1 VGLPAEGV
9 SKSFAEQ
16 VEAWKGEYQGK
27 LSPEQQRMFSPWAE
41 SVSLTSMDRLTDHET
56 RELRAGRI
64 QTHEGAADTH
74 LKNAQDNWTDFAT
87 WNGSLGAASAELDKA
102 LALKGVS
109 KEMRDAEVAKLQAS
123 GALGRVKM
131 ALESNRF
138 GDARKMLDDPR
149 VAGQREALKI
159 DIDQHPQFAGQ
170 LRVQSIPAVYA
181 FVNGQPVDGF
191 MGALPESQIKQFVDR
206 LGGQG
211 SMAEEIEA
219 AVAEARMALDQQ
231 DYQSAGQI
239 FAQVLQVDREHAGA
253 LAGLARCQMA
263 VGDLEN
269 AQATLALVPP
279 AKASDPEVL
288 SAKAALELALNPV
301 DVSEIGT
308 LKAQIEKNP
317 DDFQARLDLAV
328 LLNGAGER
336 AEATDQLIYIIKKM
350 RSWNEEAARKQ
361 LVKFFEA
368 WGPKDEFTLAG
379 RRKLSS
385 VLFS

>member
-1 VGLPAEGV
+1 MSMIFGGENSGNGAGPGAGDLIRDSNTQNFMTDVI
-9 SKSFAEQ
+9 
-16 VEAWKGEYQGK
+16 EA
-27 LSPEQQRMFSPWAE
+27 SRQQPVIVDFWAPWC
-41 SVSLTSMDRLTDHET
+41 
-56 RELRAGRI
+56 GPCK
-64 QTHEGAADTH
+64 Q
-74 LKNAQDNWTDFAT
+74 
-87 WNGSLGAASAELDKA
+87 LGP
-102 LALKGVS
+102 
-109 KEMRDAEVAKLQAS
+109 
-123 GALGRVKM
+123 
-131 ALESNRF
+131 ALEKVVRQANGKVR
-138 GDARKMLDDPR
+138 M
-149 VAGQREALKI
+149 VKI
-159 DIDQHPQFAGQ
+159 NVDENQQ
-170 LRVQSIPAVYA
+170 LAQQMRIQSIPAVYA

-191 MGALPESQIKQFVDR
+191 MGALPESQLKQFIDR

-219 AVAEARMALDQQ
+219 AVADARMALEQQ

-253 LAGLARCQMA
+253 LAGLARCQLA

-288 SAKAALELALNPV
+288 SAKAALEMALNPV

-336 AEATDQLIYIIKKM
+336 AEATDQLIYVIKKM

>member
-1 VGLPAEGV
+1 MSMIFGDGNGGQGQAPAGDLIKD
-9 SKSFAEQ
+9 SNT
-16 VEAWKGEYQGK
+16 QG
-27 LSPEQQRMFSPWAE
+27 F
-41 SVSLTSMDRLTDHET
+41 
-56 RELRAGRI
+56 
-64 QTHEGAADTH
+64 
-74 LKNAQDNWTDFAT
+74 
-87 WNGSLGAASAELDKA
+87 
-102 LALKGVS
+102 
-109 KEMRDAEVAKLQAS
+109 MRDVIEAS
-123 GALGRVKM
+123 REQPVIVDFWAPWCGPCKQLGP
-131 ALESNRF
+131 ALEKVVRQANGKVR
-138 GDARKMLDDPR
+138 M
-149 VAGQREALKI
+149 VKI
-159 DIDQHPQFAGQ
+159 NVDENQQ
-170 LRVQSIPAVYA
+170 LAQQMRIQSIPAVYA

-219 AVAEARMALDQQ
+219 AVAEGRAALDQQ
-231 DYQSAGQI
+231 DYQTAAQI
-239 FAQVLQVDREHAGA
+239 FAQILQVDREHAGA
-253 LAGLARCQMA
+253 IAGLARCQIA

-279 AKASDPEVL
+279 AKANDPEVL
-288 SAKAALELALNPV
+288 SVKAQLEMALNPV

-336 AEATDQLIYIIKKM
+336 AEATDQLIYVIKKM

-368 WGPKDEFTLAG
+368 WGPKDEFTIAG